1 MQQFIDSKLAQYPA
15 KDRIV
20 VYCHKIKD
28 MQLYASEI
36 GGAVFY
42 SDVGEIEQKQ
52 EIMGMLT
59 TG

>member
-1 MQQFIDSKLAQYPA
+1 LQQFIDSKLAQYPA
-15 KDRIV
+15 KDCIV

-28 MQLYASEI
+28 MQSYASKI
-36 GGAVFY
+36 RGAVFY
-42 SDVGEIEQKQ
+42 SDMGEIERKR